1 VLFNTFLFAGFF
13 VFVWLVRTYVTRTA
27 TLRLLFPRISR
38 ARVLEVRNLFL
49 LAVSYVF
56 YGAWDYRFLLLLILS
71 SASDWGLA
79 RLIDAE
85 QREPRRKL
93 YIVLSL
99 VGNLGLLGFFKYY
112 DFFATSFAA
121 LGRHFGLDL
130 SPRLLRVILPVGI
143 SFYTF
148 QALSYTIDVYRRHLR
163 AERSFVN
170 FAVFVAFF
178 PQLVAGPIERA
189 TALVPQFRHMRPVT
203 WSKISSGSY
212 LIAVGLL
219 KKVVI
224 ADNVARLADTA
235 FALRAPT
242 GLQALIGVYA
252 FAFQIYADFSAY
264 SDIARGTA
272 RCLGFELSRNFDM
285 PYLSATPSEFW
296 RRWHISLSSWLRDY
310 LYVPLGGNRGGPR
323 RTYVNL
329 MLTMLL
335 GGLWHGAAWTF
346 VCWGAFHGLLLC
358 AYRPLEGPVRARAAA
373 LAPWLRRT
381 LHVAAVVVF
390 FHMICVSW
398 IFFRAEDLGQVWK
411 MLHAMWAVPTG
422 NVAAALN
429 RLGPVPFCAVLVAAL
444 MLLQLFQYLKR
455 DSWLVYKA
463 PVPVRGLVYAVGAIL
478 FVWTGVD
485 GGESFIYF
493 QF

>member
-13 VFVWLVRTYVTRTA
+13 AVVWVVRTYVTRTA
-27 TLRLLFPRISR
+27 TLRSFFPGISR
-38 ARVLEVRNLFL
+38 ARVLEVRNVFL
-49 LAVSYVF
+49 LAASYVF
-56 YGAWDYRFLLLLILS
+56 YGAWDYRFLVLLVLS

-112 DFFATSFAA
+112 DFFATSLATLA
-121 LGRHFGLDL
+121 RGFGIDL
-130 SPRLLRVILPVGI
+130 SPRLLEVVLPVGI

-203 WSKISSGSY
+203 WPKVSSGTY

-219 KKVVI
+219 KKVVV
-224 ADNVARLADTA
+224 ADNVGRVADAA
-235 FALRAPT
+235 FALPAPS

-272 RCLGFELSRNFDM
+272 RCLGFELSRNFDT
-285 PYLSATPSEFW
+285 PYLAATPSEFW
-296 RRWHISLSSWLRDY
+296 RRWHISLSTWLRDY
-310 LYVPLGGNRGGPR
+310 LYVPLGGNRQGRG

-358 AYRPLEGPVRARAAA
+358 AYRPLEGRVRA
-373 LAPWLRRT
+373 LAEAFHPWLRGA
-381 LHVAAVVVF
+381 LKVAAVVVF
-390 FHMICVSW
+390 FHLICISW
-398 IFFRAEDLGQVWK
+398 IFFRANGLGQVWTF
-411 MLHAMWAVPTG
+411 LHALWAVPTRDLTI
-422 NVAAALN
+422 ALQE
-429 RLGPVPFCAVLVAAL
+429 LGPVLFCAGLVAAL
-444 MLLQLFQYLKR
+444 VLLQLLQYLKR
-455 DSWLVYKA
+455 DAWLVYRA
-463 PVPVRGLVYAVGAIL
+463 PVPVRGLVYAVGALL
-478 FVWTGVD
+478 FLWTGVD